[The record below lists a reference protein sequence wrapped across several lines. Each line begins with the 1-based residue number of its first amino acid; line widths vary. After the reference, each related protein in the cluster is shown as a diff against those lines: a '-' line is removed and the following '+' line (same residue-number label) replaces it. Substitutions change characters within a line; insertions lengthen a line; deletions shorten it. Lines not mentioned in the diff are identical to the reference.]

1 MGKFQ
6 KLKPPSLYKGRN
18 SFNYALFL
26 WETMAA
32 CKVSY
37 IPDEYNVWII
47 VLNSLHN
54 KYAECNKD
62 FNPPQAKGF
71 YKNWE
76 EFYAFYDAILD
87 INNIS

>member
-1 MGKFQ
+1 MLYFFE
-6 KLKPPSLYKGRN
+6 KLWLHVKLVIYLMN
-18 SFNYALFL
+18 
-26 WETMAA
+26 TMF
-32 CKVSY
+32 
-37 IPDEYNVWII
+37 WII

-62 FNPPQAKGF
+62 FNPPQAKDF